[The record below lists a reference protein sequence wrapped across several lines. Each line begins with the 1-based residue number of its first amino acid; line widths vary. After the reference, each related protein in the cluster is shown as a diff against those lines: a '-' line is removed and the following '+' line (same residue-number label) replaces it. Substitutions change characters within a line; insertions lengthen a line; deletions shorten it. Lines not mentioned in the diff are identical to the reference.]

1 MRRLSNLALV
11 LTLSLSIVLNSVSGL
26 AQDEISA
33 PSSVSADEAYAPLAD
48 SVEAD
53 YLATTEDLA
62 RYVVSAEMTSASSG
76 TLASISGQMTVT
88 YLNSTGDDLSELYF
102 RLYPNSAEYA
112 EGALQVTD
120 ARIDGERAF
129 TTVERSETLLTV
141 DIGRPLGAGEL
152 VEASLEFVTTL
163 PTDPLESYGMFKY
176 DTDTNTYAMAHW
188 LPLLAGWDEIYGW
201 NTGPVSENGDPVYTE
216 AAVFEV
222 ELTADADLVFVT
234 SGSAL
239 ERRVED
245 DLANTTYAT
254 GPSRDFVMTA
264 SADFLVESRTVGET
278 TVNSWFWPGSEEGGA
293 AAAESGA
300 GSLALFNDLIGDY
313 PYEEFDIVQV
323 DIGNGAG
330 GVEFPGMVYIGSSFY
345 DPGGYAAS
353 IPGFLEFVVVHEVL
367 HQWFYNLVGN
377 NQYQHAFLDESL
389 SNYLSTIYFADQYGQ
404 EAANEQANLQLRLG
418 YFNMLFQEG
427 DQVVNQ
433 PTDDF
438 PTGNDYGVIVYGK
451 GALAFME
458 LRREIGTEAFFAALA
473 QYYEDFAFEVAQ
485 PDDLL
490 AAFEEASG
498 QELDDFWDHWFNEAA
513 GLEDFDA
520 TDLARVLRELGE

>member
-1 MRRLSNLALV
+1 MRRLSSLALI
-11 LTLSLSIVLNSVSGL
+11 LALSVSIVLQSSAGL
-26 AQDEISA
+26 AQDVIAA
-33 PSSVSADEAYAPLAD
+33 PSSVTADEAYAPLAD

-53 YLATTEDLA
+53 YLATTEDLS
-62 RYVVSAEMTSASSG
+62 RYVVSAELTSAGAG
-76 TLASISGQMTVT
+76 TLASITGELIVT
-88 YLNSTGDDLSELYF
+88 YHNITDDDLAELYF
-102 RLYPNSAEYA
+102 RLYANAAEYA
-112 EGALQVTD
+112 EGALQVTNVH
-120 ARIDGERAF
+120 IDGEHAI
-129 TTVERSETLLTV
+129 TTMEREETLLTV
-141 DIGRPLGAGEL
+141 SLGAPLAPGDS
-152 VEASLEFVTTL
+152 VDVSLEFVTTL
-163 PTDPLESYGMFKY
+163 PTDPLQSYGMFKF
-176 DTDTNTYAMAHW
+176 DSDTNTYSLAHW
-188 LPLLAGWDEIYGW
+188 LPLLAGWDDVYGW
-201 NTGPVSENGDPVYTE
+201 NTGPISVNGDPVYTD

-239 ERRVED
+239 ERTLD
-245 DLANTTYAT
+245 DNHATTTYAT

-264 SADFLVESRTVGET
+264 SEDLLVESRTVGET
-278 TVNSWFWPGSEEGGA
+278 TVNSYFQPGFVDRGTL
-293 AAAESGA
+293 AAEAGA
-300 GSLALFNDLIGDY
+300 SSLALFNGLLGDY

-330 GVEFPGMVYIGSSFY
+330 GVEFPGLVYIGSSFY
-345 DPGGYAAS
+345 DPTGYAAS

-367 HQWFYNLVGN
+367 HQWFYNVVGN

-389 SNYLSTIYFADQYGQ
+389 SNYLSTVYFADQYGQ

-427 DQVVNQ
+427 DQVINQ

-438 PTGNDYGVIVYGK
+438 ATMNDYGVIVYGK

-458 LRREIGTEAFFAALA
+458 LRREIGTDAFFAALA
-473 QYYEDFAFEVAQ
+473 QYYENFAFEVAQ

-490 AAFEEASG
+490 AAFEKASG
-498 QELDDFWDHWFNEAA
+498 QDLDEFWDHWFNEAA

>member
-1 MRRLSNLALV
+1 MRRLSSLALAFA
-11 LTLSLSIVLNSVSGL
+11 LSVSIVLQSTAGQ
-26 AQDEISA
+26 AQEEVSA
-33 PSSVSADEAYAPLAD
+33 PSSVTDDQAYAPLAD

-62 RYVVSAEMTSASSG
+62 RYVVSAEMTSAGSG
-76 TLASISGQMTVT
+76 TLATIAGQMTLT
-88 YLNSTGDDLSELYF
+88 YRNTTGGDLSELYF

-112 EGALQVTD
+112 EGTLQVAD
-120 ARIDGERAF
+120 ARVDGQHAF
-129 TTVERSETLLTV
+129 TTIARGDTLLTV
-141 DIGRPLGAGEL
+141 SLGSSLAAGAW
-152 VEASLEFVTTL
+152 VEVSLEFVTTL
-163 PTDPLESYGMFKY
+163 PTDPLQSYGMFKY
-176 DTDTNTYAMAHW
+176 DSDTNTYSLAHW
-188 LPLLAGWDEIYGW
+188 LPLLAGWDEVYGW

-222 ELTADADLVFVT
+222 ELTADADLIFVT

-239 ERRVED
+239 GRSVDRD
-245 DLANTTYAT
+245 RATTTYAT

-264 SADFLVESRTVGET
+264 STDFLVESRTVGET
-278 TVNSWFWPGSEEGGA
+278 TVNSYYWPGSEA
-293 AAAESGA
+293 AGVGAAESGA
-300 GSLALFNDLIGDY
+300 NSIALFNDLIGDY
-313 PYEEFDIVQV
+313 PFEEFDIVEV

-330 GVEFPGMVYIGSSFY
+330 GVEFPGLVYIGSSFY
-345 DPGGYAAS
+345 DPAGYAAS

-367 HQWFYNLVGN
+367 HQWFYNVVGN

-389 SNYLSTIYFADQYGQ
+389 SNYLSTVFFADQYGP

-418 YFNMLFQEG
+418 YFNKLFQDG

-458 LRREIGTEAFFAALA
+458 LRREIGTDPFFAALA
-473 QYYEDFAFEVAQ
+473 QYYEDFAFDIAQ

-498 QELDDFWDHWFNEAA
+498 QELDDFWNHWFNDAA